1 MLIAV
6 PSSYSLFLLKHFKMG
21 CTSDHQFKKIKQV
34 LSVDTAT
41 SQAFNLH
48 FHELIGSS
56 ALSALPVSLTKS
68 NCFIFNL
75 KNITLNQ
82 YTD

>member
-6 PSSYSLFLLKHFKMG
+6 PSSYTLFFLKHFKMG

-34 LSVDTAT
+34 LSVDTTT

-48 FHELIGSS
+48 FHELIGS
-56 ALSALPVSLTKS
+56 SALPVSLTKS

-75 KNITLNQ
+75 KNISLNQ